1 MMFFIITATMVVVG
15 AFILGWLT
23 GYKKSSQAH
32 GWNVPKI
39 NQKNDTFRGLR
50 KLTVAARASQFQA
63 LFEPSAIERSG

>member
-1 MMFFIITATMVVVG
+1 MMLFIVTATMVVVG

-39 NQKNDTFRGLR
+39 NQKKDTDPTHDPDTTLI
-50 KLTVAARASQFQA
+50 QA
-63 LFEPSAIERSG
+63 LS